1 LVPFLSVNTTTRHLA
16 TFYHVEILCRLGSEH
31 EAAVLLK
38 ASAAVTL
45 SAWHTALTSSLDGG
59 GEDARKLGA
68 LLSPGMFF
76 SGARR
81 VQELVASSAQVGALL
96 KQLHRV
102 NDAVVL
108 LLRCELDAARVILED
123 IVRTDR
129 DLVPAVQN
137 LAYVYI
143 KQGKSTEVLALLT
156 AVKCVPSS

>member
-1 LVPFLSVNTTTRHLA
+1 
-16 TFYHVEILCRLGSEH
+16 
-31 EAAVLLK
+31 
-38 ASAAVTL
+38 
-45 SAWHTALTSSLDGG
+45 
-59 GEDARKLGA
+59 
-68 LLSPGMFF
+68 
-76 SGARR
+76 
-81 VQELVASSAQVGALL
+81 VQELCASVVQIGALL

-108 LLRCELDAARVILED
+108 LLRCELESARVVLED

>member
-1 LVPFLSVNTTTRHLA
+1 
-16 TFYHVEILCRLGSEH
+16 VEILCRLGSEH

-45 SAWHTALTSSLDGG
+45 SAWQAALASSLDGG
-59 GEDARKLGA
+59 VEDLGKLGA
-68 LLSPGMFF
+68 LLPPGMFF

-81 VQELVASSAQVGALL
+81 LQELCASVVQMGALL

-108 LLRCELDAARVILED
+108 LLRCELESARVVLED